1 MHGPLKVYAVLFFGE
16 ALGLV
21 RTGDTVL
28 DAFINMALLAV
39 FIPTFF
45 FVSITPG
52 MCMTLSMTL
61 GMTVGVRRAMWM
73 MAGEL
78 VGVGLVTA
86 LSMVGVAAIMLRYP
100 AMFTAFKLCGGLYL
114 GYLGVQMWR
123 SRGRMAI
130 PESGELGASVSR
142 GSLVMQGFFTAIAN
156 PKGWAF
162 MVALMPPFLSHA
174 LPLAPQVGVLTAMV
188 LLLEFICLMLYALGG
203 RSLSHLLRKGS
214 NVRLMNRIAGT
225 LMIGVGVWL
234 ITG

>member
-1 MHGPLKVYAVLFFGE
+1 MVLRVYRVC
-16 ALGLV
+16 
-21 RTGDTVL
+21 VL
-28 DAFINMALLAV
+28 DSFVNMALLAV

-45 FVSITPG
+45 FVSVTPG

-73 MAGEL
+73 MVGEL

-86 LSMVGVAAIMLRYP
+86 LSMIGVAAVLLRYP

-130 PESGELGASVSR
+130 QENTSEQAQVTRSA
-142 GSLVMQGFFTAIAN
+142 LVVQGFVTAIAN

-162 MVALMPPFLSHA
+162 MVALMPPFLSQA
-174 LPLAPQVGVLTAMV
+174 LPLLPQVGVLTVMV
-188 LLLEFICLMLYALGG
+188 LILEFLCLMLYAIGG
-203 RSLSHLLRKGS
+203 RSLSHLLRQSS

-234 ITG
+234 VMG